1 MTMLTHTGG
10 PFKPARYSQGRRSVA
25 GTATANA
32 HLPMTKRF
40 WMGAVTVLIA
50 GGAVAGVIAL
60 KAAFYFSHFSH

>member
-10 PFKPARYSQGRRSVA
+10 QFKPARYSQGKRNMA

-40 WMGAVTVLIA
+40 WMGALTVLTA

-60 KAAFYFSHFSH
+60 KAAFYFSHFSY